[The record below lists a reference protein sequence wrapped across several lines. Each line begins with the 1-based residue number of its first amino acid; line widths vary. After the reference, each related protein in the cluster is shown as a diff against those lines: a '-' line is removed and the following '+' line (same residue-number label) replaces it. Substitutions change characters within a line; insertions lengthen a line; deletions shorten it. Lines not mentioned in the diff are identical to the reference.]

1 MQGMLCQRTG
11 DRLVAERGHGGHAVQ
26 RTFQLADVFGK
37 AFCDEIEHIVG
48 NVGAVHGGHHA
59 QDGDSG
65 LQIRRLDV
73 DGQAGFKAGDQACLE
88 PLEVFWRYV
97 GGDHNALIG
106 LMQRVERMEE
116 LFECSFLAAQ
126 ELDVVDQQYVDLAV
140 TAVEFLDLA
149 GILVGIAQRFDEF
162 VGEFLAGYVANLQI
176 RILDQGVIADGV
188 QQVRLAQTGA
198 AIDT

>member
-1 MQGMLCQRTG
+1 
-11 DRLVAERGHGGHAVQ
+11 
-26 RTFQLADVFGK
+26 
-37 AFCDEIEHIVG
+37 
-48 NVGAVHGGHHA
+48 
-59 QDGDSG
+59 
-65 LQIRRLDV
+65 
-73 DGQAGFKAGDQACLE
+73 
-88 PLEVFWRYV
+88 
-97 GGDHNALIG
+97 
-106 LMQRVERMEE
+106 MQRVERMEE

-126 ELDVVDQQYVDLAV
+126 ELDVVDQQHVDLAV